1 MEIKMKKVKFG
12 IAVIAAGLLA
22 AVQPASA
29 HHSFAMFDQNKTVE
43 FKAATVVQ
51 FQWSNPHVY
60 VVIKSG
66 NTNYTLECSSPS
78 GMRDNG
84 WKFDTLKAGDKV
96 DVAFFPM
103 RDGRPGGALKTVTLL
118 GGKVLKAW

>member
-1 MEIKMKKVKFG
+1 MKRAKFA
-12 IAVIAAGLLA
+12 IAVMAGAMLA
-22 AVQPASA
+22 MVQPVSA
-29 HHSFAMFDQNKTVE
+29 HHSFAMFNQASTVE
-43 FKAATVVQ
+43 FKGATVVQ

-60 VVIKSG
+60 VVIKNG

-78 GMRDNG
+78 GMRETG
-84 WKFDTLKAGDKV
+84 WKFDTLKAGDKI

-103 RDGRPGGALKTVTLL
+103 RDGRPGGALKTATLP